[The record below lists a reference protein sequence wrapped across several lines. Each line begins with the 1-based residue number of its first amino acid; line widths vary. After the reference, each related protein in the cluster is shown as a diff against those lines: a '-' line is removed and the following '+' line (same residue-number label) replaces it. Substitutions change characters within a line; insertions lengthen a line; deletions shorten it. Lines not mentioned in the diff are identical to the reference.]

1 VLQAISLEIPAEM
14 VTKGSTAFKD
24 AASAE
29 RMRIWQEAFWNAVQ
43 SWPHRQQLHD
53 WFETRKRMALS
64 VEFHLTKARAAS
76 TDIDNLLKDLFDQLT
91 AATYGM
97 QPDGKTKPNMKDCL
111 FWRLN
116 ASKALTESGKVLISI
131 EPLAP

>member
-1 VLQAISLEIPAEM
+1 MAW
-14 VTKGSTAFKD
+14 KD

-29 RMRIWQEAFWNAVQ
+29 RMMTWREAFWKSVQ

-53 WFETRKRMALS
+53 WFETRNRMALT

-76 TDIDNLLKDLFDQLT
+76 TDIDNLLKDLLDTLV
-91 AATYGM
+91 AATYSV

-111 FWRLN
+111 FWRIN
-116 ASKALTESGKVLISI
+116 ASKSLSEAGKVLISI